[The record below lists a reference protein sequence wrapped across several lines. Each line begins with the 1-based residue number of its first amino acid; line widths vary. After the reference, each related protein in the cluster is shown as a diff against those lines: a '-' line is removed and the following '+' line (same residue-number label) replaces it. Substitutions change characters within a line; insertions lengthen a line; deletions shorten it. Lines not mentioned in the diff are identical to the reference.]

1 MEDPIRNATTEL
13 AAALT
18 RGDAPAAAAL
28 YADNGKLLTPAADLV
43 DGRAQIEAYWRAGL
57 GLGLVDVVLAPTELD
72 VGDDTAIELGRY
84 ELALDGVA
92 DRGRYV
98 VLHRR
103 QADDTWR
110 RAVDVFNS
118 NRKGDR

>member
-18 RGDAPAAAAL
+18 RGDAHAAAAL

-103 QADDTWR
+103 QADGTWR